1 MQLKEN
7 YIYTSIKVGY
17 FCISVDVVYIKNLP
31 TIIHPREVLKKLMVA
46 KYFNLQH
53 LDEELQLLKAAAE
66 MVFDGQHPV
75 EFYIEQLN
83 GKVEAKRHKLKEL
96 ESEW

>member
-1 MQLKEN
+1 
-7 YIYTSIKVGY
+7 
-17 FCISVDVVYIKNLP
+17 
-31 TIIHPREVLKKLMVA
+31 MVA
-46 KYFNLQH
+46 KYSNLQ
-53 LDEELQLLKAAAE
+53 LLNEELQLLKTAAE

-83 GKVEAKRHKLKEL
+83 DKVEAKKHKLKEL